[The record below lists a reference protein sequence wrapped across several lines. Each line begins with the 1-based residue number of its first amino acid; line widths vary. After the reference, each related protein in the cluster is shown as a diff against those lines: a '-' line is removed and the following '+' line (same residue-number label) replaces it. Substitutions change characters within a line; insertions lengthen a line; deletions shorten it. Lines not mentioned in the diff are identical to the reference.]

1 VTTAAEHDMPQFST
15 RISLEPDFRRYAR
28 TTGWVLLVL
37 GLAGIL
43 LPKLVSIT
51 LSVLIGWL
59 LLLAGG
65 ISAYLVYYSYRRS
78 GLAWLKPFVLFA
90 IGLLVIFNPTVAIAA
105 IGLLLAVYFLLDG
118 FAGVTF
124 AMELRPLSGSGWML
138 ANGILSFLLAA
149 VLLIGWPFSSLWV
162 VGLLIGIRLFLD
174 GLALLMLSASVSR

>member
-1 VTTAAEHDMPQFST
+1 MTQFSM
-15 RISLEPDFRRYAR
+15 RVSLDPDFRRYAR
-28 TTGWVLLVL
+28 TTGWVLLIL

-90 IGLLVIFNPTVAIAA
+90 VGFIVIFNPTLAIAA
-105 IGLLLAVYFLLDG
+105 LGLLLAVYFLLDG
-118 FAGVTF
+118 FAGVSF
-124 AMELRPLSGSGWML
+124 AMEWRPLSGWGWML
-138 ANGILSFLLAA
+138 ANGILSFLLAGI
-149 VLLIGWPFSSLWV
+149 LLIGWPFSSLWV

-174 GLALLMLSASVSR
+174 GLALLMLSTTTAQ